1 MSKSLENHYVGC
13 DVSDKTT
20 AICIVNYNG
29 EIVDEGS
36 IPSDPTEIGAFVKKS
51 KLPIARIGIEASNL
65 SIWLCRSLFEAG
77 FPVICVETHKA
88 SAFLAAQ
95 KMKTDKNDARGLAQM
110 MRCGLYNEVH
120 IKSDANQR
128 IKMLVN
134 NRRFLVSQRVDTEN
148 QIRGSLKVFGL
159 KVGSVTEHQYD
170 GRVREIISGDG
181 ELEAAVLPLLEQ
193 RASGILHVKTLD
205 RMLLTAAKND
215 EVCRLLMT
223 APGVG
228 HLTAILYKAVID
240 DPLRFQRSK
249 DVPAQLGLVPRK
261 YASGEMD
268 YNGRI
273 TKAGDSMLRQH
284 LYTAAVSLT
293 KQTAKPCALK
303 RWGRELRNRG
313 TSYKSSN
320 VAVARKLSII
330 LHRMWVDGTEYD
342 WAQQHDSS
350 AGVEA
355 ELPKAA

>member
-1 MSKSLENHYVGC
+1 MNKALENHYVGC
-13 DVSDKTT
+13 DVSDKST

-36 IPSDPTEIGAFVKKS
+36 IPSDPTEIATFIKKS
-51 KLPIARIGIEASNL
+51 KSAIARIGIEASNL
-65 SIWLCRSLFEAG
+65 SIWLCRSLLEAG
-77 FPVICVETHKA
+77 LPVICVETHKA

-159 KVGSVTEHQYD
+159 KVGSVTEYQYD
-170 GRVREIISGDG
+170 GRVKEIISGDG
-181 ELEAAVLPLLEQ
+181 ELETAVLPLLEQ
-193 RASGILHVKTLD
+193 RASGILHVKALD
-205 RMLLTAAKND
+205 RILLTAAKND
-215 EVCRLLMT
+215 PVCRLLMT

-228 HLTAILYKAVID
+228 YLTAILYKAVID
-240 DPLRFQRSK
+240 DPSRFRHSK

-293 KQTAKPCALK
+293 KHTAKPCALK
-303 RWGRELRNRG
+303 RWGQELRNRG
-313 TSYKSSN
+313 ASYKSSN

-342 WAQQHDSS
+342 WLQQHKGS

-355 ELPKAA
+355 DLPKAA